1 MLTVRYTPTGNINSV
16 DTFDIMSNDGG
27 SPVLMVTVS
36 GIGVA
41 VSAPHITVTDSVAP
55 VDDHMVPFGSV
66 NQGSTSD
73 KTVTITNSGNAD
85 LIIGTITSENPFT
98 SSFSIAADICSGKTI
113 APAGSCTLSI
123 RFAPAAVGTF
133 TDIFDITSNDPATL
147 VVAVNVS
154 GTGTPIPVPDIAVTD
169 SMFPENDL
177 KVPFGNVT
185 QGVSS
190 LVQTIN
196 ITNAGTA
203 ALTVSNIQL
212 TGTDANQF
220 SLNLGGGA
228 TPCATAS
235 PAVAAGKS
243 CTVTVTFSPL
253 LAGAKSANI
262 VISSNDPDEAGV
274 SVALTGTGLPASTN
288 NAPSAPAL
296 VYPAN
301 GQAGLASGRSRRTRR
316 GTRSPTVFITA
327 RTGTSTTVLPTLPL
341 ISGLRSSSSRTLA
354 CPAS

>member
-1 MLTVRYTPTGNINSV
+1 
-16 DTFDIMSNDGG
+16 
-27 SPVLMVTVS
+27 
-36 GIGVA
+36 
-41 VSAPHITVTDSVAP
+41 
-55 VDDHMVPFGSV
+55 
-66 NQGSTSD
+66 
-73 KTVTITNSGNAD
+73 
-85 LIIGTITSENPFT
+85 
-98 SSFSIAADICSGKTI
+98 
-113 APAGSCTLSI
+113 
-123 RFAPAAVGTF
+123 
-133 TDIFDITSNDPATL
+133 
-147 VVAVNVS
+147 VVAENVS

-301 GQAGLASGRSRRTRR
+301 GQAGLATSFTCRWKKSQDPEGDTVTYRVYYCTDRNFNNCPPDTAVNFGTSKLFFAYTGLPGLVIIGAVFAAPLSGRKKFMLLMISLVII
-316 GTRSPTVFITA
+316 GGVVASCGGGGGGGETA
-327 RTGTSTTVLPTLPL
+327 VPVAADEASHLM
-341 ISGLRSSSSRTLA
+341 SGLKAATTYYWKVAADDGKGGTMESAVWSFTTQ
-354 CPAS
+354 